1 MNELFREAGKRILRT
16 VLDYQ
21 DSRQRS
27 RHYDGI
33 ISIDDV
39 MSGEVIKVDR
49 GLYDHYGIFVR
60 ALGRNG
66 RGELH
71 AIQYTGRNGHNDF
84 NGIVR
89 ETPLDDFLDGAEEFM
104 VCRYS
109 GSTCTARLLVRN
121 VHTSRDSTSSCT
133 LTDYTILH
141 AHRLHRRPCRH
152 SGRRTC
158 TKPHRCRGL
167 QPSGEQLRAFRCVV
181 QNRHERFISGQ
192 GCPSCA
198 HNARKVRNMLKLPYP
213 YNSER
218 R

>member
-1 MNELFREAGKRILRT
+1 MNELFLYAGERILRT
-16 VLDYQ
+16 VMDYK
-21 DSRQRS
+21 DSRKRS

-39 MSGEVIKVDR
+39 MSGDVIKVDR

-89 ETPLDDFLDGAEEFM
+89 ETPLDDFLDGASEFM

-109 GSTCTARLLVRN
+109 GSTCTARLLVQN
-121 VHTSRDSTSSCT
+121 VHTSRDSTSLCT
-133 LTDYTILH
+133 GTSYTADPAGRQTVERARSRIGAEGYSLPVNNCEHFAVWCRTGMSDSSQVRDVLH
-141 AHRLHRRPCRH
+141 ALIMP
-152 SGRRTC
+152 
-158 TKPHRCRGL
+158 
-167 QPSGEQLRAFRCVV
+167 
-181 QNRHERFISGQ
+181 ER
-192 GCPSCA
+192 
-198 HNARKVRNMLKLPYP
+198 
-213 YNSER
+213 
-218 R
+218 

>member
-1 MNELFREAGKRILRT
+1 MNDLFLYAGERILRT
-16 VLDYQ
+16 VFDYQ
-21 DSRQRS
+21 DSRKRS

-89 ETPLDDFLDGAEEFM
+89 ETPLNDFLNGAGEFM
-104 VCRYS
+104 VCKYS
-109 GSTCTARLLVRN
+109 GMSLRFICSARLLVRD
-121 VHTSRDSTSSCT
+121 VCSSRASTSSCT
-133 LTDYTILH
+133 LTDYTADPEGRQAVERARSRIGAEGYSLPVNNCEHFAVWCRTGESDSSQVRDVLH
-141 AHRLHRRPCRH
+141 ALIMP
-152 SGRRTC
+152 
-158 TKPHRCRGL
+158 
-167 QPSGEQLRAFRCVV
+167 
-181 QNRHERFISGQ
+181 ER
-192 GCPSCA
+192 
-198 HNARKVRNMLKLPYP
+198 
-213 YNSER
+213 
-218 R
+218 